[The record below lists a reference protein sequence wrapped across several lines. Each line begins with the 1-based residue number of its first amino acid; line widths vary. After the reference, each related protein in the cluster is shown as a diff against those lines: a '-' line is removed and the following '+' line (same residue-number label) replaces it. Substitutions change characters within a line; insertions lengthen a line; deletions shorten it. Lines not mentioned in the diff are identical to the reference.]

1 MRRIAATLL
10 LAALPLAAPARA
22 QEDAAHAASVQH
34 RAAQRIGLPAE
45 AVNVTPATWNGR
57 GQVFADYL
65 TGKEDEEERQLVM
78 LAETMDG
85 PPVRVTV
92 GEQEGGA
99 PQIAAIGFANADRDK
114 AKELIVIL
122 AWDIRHYDVSG
133 TMYDV
138 RILDDW
144 KPGQRALVPVK
155 AAERL
160 FKHYE
165 CDCGRRDGPD
175 TTARVKT
182 IAAVKQALRR
192 AGY

>member
-1 MRRIAATLL
+1 MKGFAAPL
-10 LAALPLAAPARA
+10 LAAVLLAAPANA
-22 QEDAAHAASVQH
+22 QGDAAHAASVQH
-34 RAAQRIGLPAE
+34 RAAQRLGLPVE
-45 AVNVTPATWNGR
+45 AVNVTPAAWNGR
-57 GQVFADYL
+57 GRVFADYL
-65 TGKEDEEERQLVM
+65 TGKEGEEERQLVM
-78 LAETMDG
+78 LAETMDA
-85 PPVRVTV
+85 PPVRVTI

-99 PQIAAIGFANADRDK
+99 PRIAAIGFANADRDK

-144 KPGQRALVPVK
+144 KPRQRALKPVVS
-155 AAERL
+155 AERL

-175 TTARVKT
+175 TIAKFQT
-182 IAAVKQALRR
+182 IAAVKQALKR

>member
-1 MRRIAATLL
+1 MKHVAALL
-10 LAALPLAAPARA
+10 LALGITPQAMA
-22 QEDAAHAASVQH
+22 QHHAASTQH
-34 RAAQRIGLPAE
+34 RAAQRLGLPAE

-57 GQVFADYL
+57 PWVFADYL
-65 TGKEDEEERQLVM
+65 TGSAGEEERQLVILDEHM
-78 LAETMDG
+78 AR
-85 PPVRVTV
+85 PPVQVTV

-99 PQIAAIGFANADRDK
+99 PRILAIGFANADRDK
-114 AKELIVIL
+114 AKELIVLL

-133 TMYDV
+133 TMYGI

-144 KPGQRALVPVK
+144 KPGQKALVPVK

-160 FKHYE
+160 FKQYA

-175 TTARVKT
+175 TVAKVKT
-182 IAAVKQALRR
+182 IAAVKQVLKR

>member
-1 MRRIAATLL
+1 MRWVAAPLLAATLL
-10 LAALPLAAPARA
+10 AAPASA

-34 RAAQRIGLPAE
+34 RAAQRLGLAAD
-45 AVNVTPATWNGR
+45 AVNVTPATWNRR

-65 TGKEDEEERQLVM
+65 SGKEGEEERQLVM

-92 GEQEGGA
+92 GEQKGGA
-99 PQIAAIGFANADRDK
+99 PRIAAIGFANADRDK

-133 TMYDV
+133 TLYDV

-144 KPGQRALVPVK
+144 KPGQRALSPVK
-155 AAERL
+155 AAGRL

-175 TTARVKT
+175 MIAKFQT
-182 IAAVKQALRR
+182 IAAVKQALKR